1 MLKVRIIPSLL
12 IKNSLLVKDKLFKKE
27 RVIGSI
33 ISSIKVYNNRKVDE
47 IIILD
52 TQATNLNQDPNYEL
66 IEQISSHCF
75 IPLTVGGG
83 INKIEHVSNLLKS
96 GADKISINT
105 SCINNHD
112 LIHQIVN
119 KYGSQILVAS
129 VDVKKTDNNSYT
141 CYTNSGTLDTGESV
155 IDIIKNLE
163 KIGVGEILITSIDKD
178 GMMTGYDLDLIK
190 LVSKNVSIPI
200 ICQGGCGSYQDML
213 DAINSGANAICA
225 SSIFS
230 FSEQTPFEAKEFLK
244 RNGINVRF

>member
-1 MLKVRIIPSLL
+1 MLKLRIIPSLL

-52 TQATNLNQDPNYEL
+52 TQSTNLNQDPNYEL

-105 SCINNHD
+105 SCINNHN
-112 LIHQIVN
+112 LIRDIVN

-129 VDVKKTDNNSYT
+129 IDVKKNIDNSYT
-141 CYTNSGTLDTGESV
+141 CYTNSGTFNTNQNV
-155 IDIIKNLE
+155 IDVIRNLE

-200 ICQGGCGSYQDML
+200 ISQGGCGSYQDML

-230 FSEQTPFEAKEFLK
+230 FTEQTPFEAKKFLK
-244 RNGINVRF
+244 EKGVNVRF